1 MRRPCLHA
9 RVWAIGLS
17 LAGGAA
23 RAQDADLDRI
33 PAMPA
38 AAPASAGS
46 ASQTLFL
53 ENAFNLD
60 TLRNDL
66 RVPPPAAAGSPWEA
80 HLFADARKTWH
91 LGQGVSFSFS
101 GRANLQ
107 ARRDIPFPERRN
119 FRLDLREAYLSW
131 LPADGVYVDFG
142 RINLKS
148 GVALG
153 ANPTDFFKTRA
164 VVDPL
169 SADPAVLR
177 NDRLGTL
184 MARVQ
189 RVWAGGAVT
198 FVYAPKIQASK
209 PIYSDLTLPSLD
221 PMLDRTNRAGR
232 FLIKANINV
241 TADFSPEGLIYYSRG
256 RTQFGLNL
264 TEPVGKALVAY
275 LEWSGGLRPDLI
287 HDALAFGRD
296 TGTIPAAAPAIL
308 PGDPRGRF
316 RTDVVAG
323 FSYTTAS
330 QVVINVEY
338 HGFDAGFSRAAWRSW
353 LRTGEAGSASQ
364 RAELWYIRQYAA
376 DQQSPI
382 ARHSA
387 FVRFDRTDAF
397 VRNLELQGFVNT
409 DLRDGSGAAQ
419 VEADYYVS
427 NRWTVGALINAVYG
441 GRGQDFGSTPAGT
454 LLQLKIARYF

>member
-1 MRRPCLHA
+1 MRPLYA
-9 RVWAIGLS
+9 LAAVAVS
-17 LAGGAA
+17 FLAGGAA

-33 PAMPA
+33 PTAPA
-38 AAPASAGS
+38 ATVASSGS
-46 ASQTLFL
+46 ATQTIYL

-60 TLRNDL
+60 TFRNDL
-66 RVPPPAAAGSPWEA
+66 LVPPPPSAGDPWEE
-80 HLFADARKTWH
+80 HLFLDARKTWH
-91 LGQGVSFSFS
+91 LGAALSFTFS

-107 ARRDIPFPERRN
+107 LQRDIPFPDHRN
-119 FRLDLREAYLSW
+119 VRLDIRETYLSW
-131 LPADGVYVDFG
+131 LPAEGTYVDFG

-198 FVYAPKIQASK
+198 FAYAPKVEASK

-221 PMLDRTNRAGR
+221 PMLDRTNNADR
-232 FLIKANINV
+232 FLIKANLNV
-241 TADFSPEGLIYYSRG
+241 TADFSPEGLVYYSQG
-256 RTQFGLNL
+256 RTRFGLNL

-275 LEWSGGLRPDLI
+275 AEWSGGVRPDLI
-287 HDALAFGRD
+287 HDALAFGRQ
-296 TGTIPAAAPAIL
+296 TGTIPAAAPAVL
-308 PGDPRGRF
+308 PDDPHGAF
-316 RTDVVAG
+316 RNDWVAG

-330 QVVINVEY
+330 QVVFNVEY
-338 HGFDAGFSRAAWRSW
+338 HDFDAGFSPADWRAWRQ
-353 LRTGEAGSASQ
+353 RGETGSAPQ

-397 VRNLELQGFVNT
+397 VRNLELQGFVNS
-409 DLRDGSGAAQ
+409 DLHDGSGSAQ
-419 VEADYYVS
+419 FEADYYVS
-427 NRWTVGALINAVYG
+427 NKWTAGALVNAVYG
-441 GRGQDFGSTPAGT
+441 GRRSDFGSTPAGT
-454 LLQLKIARYF
+454 LLQVKIARYF